1 MLSIKESVKE
11 FEAYFQGKHNEV
23 EVVTRTIPARLELED
38 ETI

>member
-11 FEAYFQGKHNEV
+11 FEAYFQVKHNEV
-23 EVVTRTIPARLELED
+23 EVVTRTIPARLELKD